1 MGAADASARP
11 PPSSAVVH
19 ALLCQPKQHP
29 LMQVAQFGKDLGLPT
44 VEVQTCGCLGK
55 PSFILLQQTD
65 QPLACGIHAAAC
77 GCEVA
82 FQLFSTLLCFYRP
95 FHPTSPN
102 AGGCGTG
109 PNVAV
114 IPLDGTQ
121 PLLLRHVG
129 TPQRMAELLRE
140 VCSQQVDDTL
150 LKATELRLAG
160 NAAARRG
167 DLQGADELYSRGI
180 ELAAPTGRHMLL
192 SNRSGVRLEMGD
204 AASALDDANAAAE
217 CCPPEF
223 TTAAI
228 RQVEALL
235 RLAHHRAAMDCLLAA
250 QERHPSWGQSDE
262 YLRCVADVQ
271 KAMAGAGR

>member
-1 MGAADASARP
+1 
-11 PPSSAVVH
+11 
-19 ALLCQPKQHP
+19 
-29 LMQVAQFGKDLGLPT
+29 
-44 VEVQTCGCLGK
+44 
-55 PSFILLQQTD
+55 
-65 QPLACGIHAAAC
+65 
-77 GCEVA
+77 
-82 FQLFSTLLCFYRP
+82 
-95 FHPTSPN
+95 
-102 AGGCGTG
+102 
-109 PNVAV
+109 
-114 IPLDGTQ
+114 LDGTQ

-204 AASALDDANAAAE
+204 AAGALDDANAAAE
-217 CCPPEF
+217 CCPPDF